1 MYNNSQREIIQLV
14 KSSVALVFISPN
26 ESHFKTVYILPL
38 LANCITMCN
47 EMVTVEIREFSLEFC
62 PNYDY
67 FPPPNAREIMTIWT
81 MGKSSYSLIS
91 TVFDKTT

>member
-1 MYNNSQREIIQLV
+1 
-14 KSSVALVFISPN
+14 
-26 ESHFKTVYILPL
+26 
-38 LANCITMCN
+38 MCN
-47 EMVTVEIREFSLEFC
+47 QMVTVEIKEFSLEFC

-91 TVFDKTT
+91 TVSDKKNPNITADILLSKIRHLSP